1 MEDRGSAKNDQKQLK
16 VKQSRQLE
24 CTCGLFPAKAGTKR
38 FRPMAGLVACVFYLI
53 LECTCFW
60 PQTDKVYLFL
70 AAAPFSRCALNA
82 CTACCIFL
90 YTLGKLSFIW
100 NIRSIRIYLMNLIFF
115 WRLVGNY

>member
-70 AAAPFSRCALNA
+70 AANLKNNVKLKQIEEIKKRKYIVGHFNFPYFVFPAVIFRRRLNSY
-82 CTACCIFL
+82 IVW
-90 YTLGKLSFIW
+90 G
-100 NIRSIRIYLMNLIFF
+100 
-115 WRLVGNY
+115 